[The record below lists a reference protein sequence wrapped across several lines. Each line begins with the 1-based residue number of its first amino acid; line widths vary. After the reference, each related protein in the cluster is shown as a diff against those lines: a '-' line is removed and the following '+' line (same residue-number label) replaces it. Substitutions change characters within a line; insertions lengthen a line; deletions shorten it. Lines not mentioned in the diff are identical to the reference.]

1 MITFNILLLSLRS
14 LQFSYNYHS
23 QLQRLFMPRVLDK
36 VKWEVEEE
44 DASILILPENGSTGL
59 DLSFSTHIF
68 LLEKIKDPALVSFI
82 FYTVSIP

>member
-1 MITFNILLLSLRS
+1 
-14 LQFSYNYHS
+14 
-23 QLQRLFMPRVLDK
+23 MPRVLDK